1 MINYKNYIGCHVKIQ
16 TKERGE
22 FKGLLVEVLQ
32 QAIALDVRPTKRYFV
47 AGEYVR
53 KDEINS
59 LKITKKAE
67 DLSMKEWELYCVN
80 ILGIHLGSVSVTR
93 NGFSIKGYQLD
104 GETIVPFDEE
114 IDMLKLNGEGLDD
127 E

>member
-32 QAIALDVRPTKRYFV
+32 QAISLDVRPTKRYFV

-59 LKITKKAE
+59 LKITKKAKKLTME
-67 DLSMKEWELYCVN
+67 EWELYCQNV
-80 ILGIHLGSVSVTR
+80 LRIHLGSISVTDE
-93 NGFSIKGYQLD
+93 GFAIKGYQLD
-104 GETIVPFDEE
+104 GETIIPFDEK
-114 IDMLKLNGEGLDD
+114 IDMLKVYGENDHV
-127 E
+127 

>member
-1 MINYKNYIGCHVKIQ
+1 MITWKNYIGCHVKIQ

-53 KDEINS
+53 KDEIIS
-59 LKITKKAE
+59 LKITKKAKNLTME
-67 DLSMKEWELYCVN
+67 EWELYCVN
-80 ILGIHLGSVSVTR
+80 VLGIHLGSVSMTR

-104 GETIVPFDEE
+104 GETIIPFDEE
-114 IDMLKLNGEGLDD
+114 IDMLKVHKEAQ